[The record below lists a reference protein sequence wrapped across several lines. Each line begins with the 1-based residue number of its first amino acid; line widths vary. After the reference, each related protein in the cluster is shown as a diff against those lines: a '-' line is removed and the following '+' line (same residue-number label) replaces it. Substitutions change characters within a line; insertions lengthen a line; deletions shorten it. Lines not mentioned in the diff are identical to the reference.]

1 MIEVILNDSLKDIE
15 NMTVDMMLAK
25 EWNIAEIEEQLKK
38 KTGNIT
44 FCYIGIADK
53 TGLAQTTANTQT
65 NIKNEEFF
73 KQAMNG
79 VSTTSNLIA
88 NPLKQGN
95 EFVNAAP
102 IYENNEIVGVL
113 YGAIDVDSFSEEVRA
128 IIENEEYY
136 FSIVEQRFY
145 IKS

>member
-1 MIEVILNDSLKDIE
+1 
-15 NMTVDMMLAK
+15 
-25 EWNIAEIEEQLKK
+25 
-38 KTGNIT
+38 
-44 FCYIGIADK
+44 
-53 TGLAQTTANTQT
+53 
-65 NIKNEEFF
+65 
-73 KQAMNG
+73 MNG

-136 FSIVEQRFY
+136 FSIVEQNGDFILNPKKETLVISQENFWIDMSQTNLLENDIDH
-145 IKS
+145 IKINMGQNENEIMAYVLQGEQRYLYYTP